1 MSDPSQHNP
10 YGQPPPYGYPPPPQ
24 PGPTGPGGPGYP
36 QYPGGPG
43 GMMPMRMS
51 MPGLVVTARV
61 LLFVAGGLWAL
72 TMVFGLIMML
82 AASDIED
89 DADFGV
95 ADSDVVV
102 VGVVILLVGA
112 ALAALHIVSASMFG
126 KGRTGVRVMGIITA
140 SLNLILAGFSLLG
153 SLAQT
158 GAPGGILLSLLWVVT
173 ALLTVIFLS
182 LRPAGEWFNRPQ
194 H

>member
-10 YGQPPPYGYPPPPQ
+10 YGQPPPYGYPQPPQ
-24 PGPTGPGGPGYP
+24 PGPTGPGYP

-72 TMVFGLIMML
+72 SMVFGLIMML
-82 AASDIED
+82 AAADIED
-89 DADFGV
+89 DPDFVV
-95 ADSDVVV
+95 AESDVVV
-102 VGVVILLVGA
+102 FGVVVLLVGV

-140 SLNLILAGFSLLG
+140 SLNLIIGGFSLIG

-158 GAPGGILLSLLWVVT
+158 GAPGGILITLLWVIT